1 MVKNTKIILLS
12 FLSTI
17 LMSCD
22 INQPLDPTY
31 YCLNSSGQTV
41 ALVCLRELPPNY
53 ELQSVDSVIM
63 HHNDKHRLADMGFA
77 GNPFHAQEVRVYF
90 NDELAFTYDKDSQ
103 YEPRNI
109 RNVRSYHLLK
119 MDSRRRGASYT
130 YTYIFTKDD
139 YQRFLDGKTDR

>member
-1 MVKNTKIILLS
+1 MVKNTKIILIS

-22 INQPLDPTY
+22 IKQPLDPTY

-53 ELQSVDSVIM
+53 ELQSVDSIVM

-77 GNPFHAQEVRVYF
+77 
-90 NDELAFTYDKDSQ
+90 
-103 YEPRNI
+103 RNLQMSKRI
-109 RNVRSYHLLK
+109 REK
-119 MDSRRRGASYT
+119 
-130 YTYIFTKDD
+130 
-139 YQRFLDGKTDR
+139 FLILFFFR